1 MESGVADH
9 DFSSTNKSDSAAQDP
24 IFGLR
29 SYISP
34 LKWLFLDHSNLW
46 RAGLSW
52 SIFFVFNI
60 CVPIVSHF
68 LYSCSTCDPAHQR
81 PFDAIVQLSLS
92 SFAAISFFCLSSFA
106 RTYGFRKFLFLDRLG
121 DESDKIQQG
130 YAQQFNRSMKLL
142 LAFVLPCFL
151 ADSVYKIWWFSTV
164 GTQIPYFYNIYLSKA
179 VMCTLLMC
187 SWLYRISI
195 CYVVCILFRL
205 TCYLQVLKLEG
216 YAQVFWRESD
226 VASILTRHLRIRR
239 NLRVISH
246 RFRRFI
252 LLTLVTV
259 TMSQFISLLVTTE
272 PSSRVDI
279 CTAGELALCSIT
291 LVTGLFICLR
301 SAAKITHKAQ
311 AITSLA
317 AKWHACSTMSSLDEM
332 YDETPRAQN
341 SSIGT
346 VYPVTLDWDSDKEGD
361 EDDEL
366 NDTSSVHNYANTISY
381 QKRQALA
388 KYFEHNKAGV
398 SVYGFML
405 DRTRLHTIFAVHLS
419 LTLWILNKTIGVS

>member
-1 MESGVADH
+1 MESGV
-9 DFSSTNKSDSAAQDP
+9 TNTSDP
-24 IFGLR
+24 NFGLR
-29 SYISP
+29 TYISP
-34 LKWLFLDHSNLW
+34 LKWLFLDHSSLW

-52 SIFFVFNI
+52 SIFFVLNI

-68 LYSCSTCDPAHQR
+68 LYSCSDCDPAHQR

-130 YAQQFNRSMKLL
+130 YAQQFN
-142 LAFVLPCFL
+142 
-151 ADSVYKIWWFSTV
+151 
-164 GTQIPYFYNIYLSKA
+164 
-179 VMCTLLMC
+179 
-187 SWLYRISI
+187 
-195 CYVVCILFRL
+195 
-205 TCYLQVLKLEG
+205 
-216 YAQVFWRESD
+216 VFKRESD

-252 LLTLVTV
+252 LLTLITV
-259 TMSQFISLLVTTE
+259 TMSQFISLLVTLE

-398 SVYGFML
+398 SVYGFVL